1 MKNLSCR
8 YIVMIMTSVVVMAIG
23 CKKDNNLPNKT
34 INNVSYGAHSR
45 NKMDVYLP
53 ANRNEND
60 TKVFV
65 WIHGGAWSGG
75 DKSEFANIKPVLDT
89 TLNNYAFISLNY
101 RLLDVATGAHR
112 FPSQEEDITK
122 ALLYIKSKLSE
133 WKVSDKVVI
142 AGASAGGHL
151 ALLQAHKHNND
162 GLIKACV
169 AYFPPTEL
177 ASYFPAN
184 LLSIAVLNAALNGTP
199 DQKPEDYYQSSPL
212 NFISSGSI
220 PTIFFHGT
228 ADEVVP
234 ISQSYQLEAKLT
246 ALGVAH
252 DYIYFDGEAHAF
264 SSSNTRVSI
273 NRTKAFLE
281 NLGL

>member
-1 MKNLSCR
+1 MKNLRCR
-8 YIVMIMTSVVVMAIG
+8 YIIVIMASVFVLTIG
-23 CKKDNNLPNKT
+23 CKKDKNLPKKI
-34 INNVSYGAHSR
+34 INNVSYGAHAR

-53 ANRNEND
+53 ANRNEKD

-89 TLNNYAFISLNY
+89 TLSNYAFISLNY

-133 WKVSDKVVI
+133 WQVADKVVI

-177 ASYFPAN
+177 VSYFPTN
-184 LLSIAVLNAALNGTP
+184 LLSVTVLTAALNGTP
-199 DQKPEDYYQSSPL
+199 DQKPEDYYQSSPV

-228 ADEVVP
+228 ADDVVP
-234 ISQSYQLEAKLT
+234 ISQSYQLEAKLAEFS
-246 ALGVAH
+246 ALH

-264 SSSNTRVSI
+264 SSSNIRVSI
-273 NRTKAFLE
+273 NRTKAFLQ
-281 NLGL
+281 NIGL